1 MPLASLTH
9 CAGVFIGGFEEINAG
24 WVTAAHCLTYCA
36 SLCTDVKNIDYYGKT
51 LLKGGNGG

>member
-1 MPLASLTH
+1 MSLTH